1 MLHCT
6 TASNVIYLCALRIRS
21 GRPAPKL
28 KPRIA
33 PVPDVMPPSGIVTIS
48 IKLCTI
54 VVQVKSDTK
63 DGDGECYLL
72 RDTSKPE
79 DAEAAYEFVDDDGE
93 LEYMSKVFAELMS
106 DLGVDIE

>member
-1 MLHCT
+1 MEERKITLVDDDQT
-6 TASNVIYLCALRIRS
+6 LEFYVVEETKLNGESYLLA
-21 GRPAPKL
+21 
-28 KPRIA
+28 
-33 PVPDVMPPSGIVTIS
+33 
-48 IKLCTI
+48 
-54 VVQVKSDTK
+54 SDTK

>member
-1 MLHCT
+1 MGNLDSMLDELNNMEN
-6 TASNVIYLCALRIRS
+6 SIMLRDEN
-21 GRPAPKL
+21 GEEVKL
-28 KPRIA
+28 Y
-33 PVPDVMPPSGIVTIS
+33 V
-48 IKLCTI
+48 LEE
-54 VVQVKSDTK
+54 TK
-63 DGDGECYLL
+63 FDGECYLL

>member
-1 MLHCT
+1 MAAENHSLHT
-6 TASNVIYLCALRIRS
+6 IPKKHRS
-21 GRPAPKL
+21 
-28 KPRIA
+28 
-33 PVPDVMPPSGIVTIS
+33 S
-48 IKLCTI
+48 
-54 VVQVKSDTK
+54 
-63 DGDGECYLL
+63 GDGECYLL

>member
-1 MLHCT
+1 MGNLDSMLDELNNMENSIT
-6 TASNVIYLCALRIRS
+6 LSEEVKLYVLEETKLNGESYLLA
-21 GRPAPKL
+21 
-28 KPRIA
+28 
-33 PVPDVMPPSGIVTIS
+33 
-48 IKLCTI
+48 
-54 VVQVKSDTK
+54 SDTK

>member
-1 MLHCT
+1 M
-6 TASNVIYLCALRIRS
+6 
-21 GRPAPKL
+21 
-28 KPRIA
+28 
-33 PVPDVMPPSGIVTIS
+33 
-48 IKLCTI
+48 
-54 VVQVKSDTK
+54 
-63 DGDGECYLL
+63 L

>member
-1 MLHCT
+1 MGKLDSMLDELNNMENSIT
-6 TASNVIYLCALRIRS
+6 LRDENGEEVKLYVLEETKLNGESYLLA
-21 GRPAPKL
+21 
-28 KPRIA
+28 
-33 PVPDVMPPSGIVTIS
+33 
-48 IKLCTI
+48 
-54 VVQVKSDTK
+54 SDTK

>member
-1 MLHCT
+1 M
-6 TASNVIYLCALRIRS
+6 A
-21 GRPAPKL
+21 
-28 KPRIA
+28 
-33 PVPDVMPPSGIVTIS
+33 
-48 IKLCTI
+48 
-54 VVQVKSDTK
+54 SDTK

>member
-1 MLHCT
+1 M
-6 TASNVIYLCALRIRS
+6 RS
-21 GRPAPKL
+21 KL
-28 KPRIA
+28 E
-33 PVPDVMPPSGIVTIS
+33 TIFLS
-48 IKLCTI
+48 AHIFYKI
-54 VVQVKSDTK
+54 
-63 DGDGECYLL
+63 LL